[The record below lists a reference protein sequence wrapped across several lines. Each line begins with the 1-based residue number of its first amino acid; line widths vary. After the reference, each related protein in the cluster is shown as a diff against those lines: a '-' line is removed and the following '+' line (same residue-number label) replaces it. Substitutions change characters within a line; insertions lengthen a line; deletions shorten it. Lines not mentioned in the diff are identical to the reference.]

1 MGYKALSSEVSDGHE
16 KHVRRHVEKVVLIKV
31 AKISAQLCSCTSVLW
46 KVEFVRKEIAY
57 LTGELLYQVVSDCDP
72 MDCRT
77 PGFPVLY
84 YLPKFA
90 QTHVH

>member
-1 MGYKALSSEVSDGHE
+1 MGYKALSGEVSDGHE
-16 KHVRRHVEKVVLIKV
+16 KHVRRHVENVVLIKV
-31 AKISAQLCSCTSVLW
+31 AKNSAQLCSCSSVLW

-84 YLPKFA
+84 SLPKFA